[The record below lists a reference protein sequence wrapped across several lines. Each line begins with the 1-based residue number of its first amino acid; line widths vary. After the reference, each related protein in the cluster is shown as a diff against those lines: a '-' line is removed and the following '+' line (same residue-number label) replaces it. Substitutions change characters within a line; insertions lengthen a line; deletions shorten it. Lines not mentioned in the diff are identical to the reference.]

1 MLSKL
6 AQLILDYMKAY
17 ELTPHD
23 AVHEI
28 RLDLPQALTLVRDRL
43 RKK

>member
-1 MLSKL
+1 MLKQL
-6 AQLILDYMKAY
+6 TQLILDYMKTY
-17 ELTPHD
+17 GLTPQD
-23 AVHEI
+23 AVKEI